1 MKRFQVQMRPEVL
14 FRLLASVLIV
24 LLAVQPGRADERIR
38 READKARSVK
48 LLEADHKGEIEAR
61 WIAFNA
67 SSGRLLIT
75 NKTDEPLKVLV
86 PIDMVAEHVV
96 PADSLAG
103 RAQTLGIG
111 PHAGKGYQQNGFFNE
126 GPDAAFFFV
135 PAGKSAKADLPSV
148 CLEFGRPD
156 PSKQKR
162 YQLRSVVAFT
172 NPAPIVGFLKAWHND
187 RFSQNVAQATA
198 WRLADGLTW
207 ERLAALRTGTVGAYT
222 AGRPM
227 FTRQD
232 LDAAKTIA
240 EGITEAADKK
250 AAN

>member
-1 MKRFQVQMRPEVL
+1 MIRLQNTMWPEV
-14 FRLLASVLIV
+14 RICWLASFLFVSF
-24 LLAVQPGRADERIR
+24 AAWPSQADEKIR
-38 READKARSVK
+38 READKARAVK

-67 SSGRLLIT
+67 ASGRLLIT
-75 NKTDEPLKVLV
+75 NKTEEPLKVLV
-86 PIDMVAEHVV
+86 PVDMVAEHVV
-96 PADSLAG
+96 PADSAAG

-111 PHAGKGYQQNGFFNE
+111 PHAQKGYQQNGFFNE
-126 GPDAAFFFV
+126 GPGEAFFFV

-148 CLEFGRPD
+148 CLEYGRPD
-156 PSKQKR
+156 PSRRMR

-172 NPAPIVGFLKAWHND
+172 NPAPIVGFLKAWHTD

-207 ERLAALRTGTVGAYT
+207 ERLAALRAGTVGAYT

-227 FTRQD
+227 FSRQD
-232 LDAAKTIA
+232 LDAAKKIA
-240 EGITEAADKK
+240 EEVTEAADKK
-250 AAN
+250 AAK